1 MVNDPIIGPYFVGWG
16 GIGGVPLGSHDI
28 ASPHLLGAVASL
40 EVVLVLLLSRW
51 MHHRCTKGPTGE
63 KGQVSKNI

>member
-1 MVNDPIIGPYFVGWG
+1 MGVGVELG
-16 GIGGVPLGSHDI
+16 GSGPLGSHDI

-51 MHHRCTKGPTGE
+51 DAS
-63 KGQVSKNI
+63 QVS